1 MALID
6 VINLIGRSIYIKD
19 GAIIDNATITAIMVE
34 EESDL
39 TGLTGC
45 IPGSI
50 AYTAGFGSM
59 WQLDADGQWQEV

>member
-6 VINLIGRSIYIKD
+6 TISLMGRSIYIKD
-19 GAIIDNATITAIMVE
+19 GAIHDSASLTLIMVE

-39 TGLTGC
+39 TDLSGAV
-45 IPGSI
+45 PGSI

-59 WQLDADGQWQEV
+59 WQLDADGVWQEV